1 MCSIQIV
8 LKINSQQQSR
18 QLMWSFSHLKTKPL
32 APFHSAFKTDR
43 VRWYSAAG
51 AQNPPLIIRE
61 THNQSY
67 CTWILTSYLTAAPQK
82 MQSDKTK
89 FCEVLLTWK
98 CDQRVVLPSQDQNR
112 AGRWCKAR
120 DWHEK
125 QERKKNR
132 SEEQKKRWERIK
144 LCVKIK
150 ACEVL
155 NFSLYHP
162 PNLNPLDIETRAM
175 FPCLTLSFSRLAEPN
190 KSQPALQCALRVNI
204 MIEKCVSPAADMQCD
219 FDSYLF
225 TRGGDKRGWLGEAEW
240 EKGSKW
246 KERETEGDGE
256 GAQRSQ
262 WEWGHQREETDAKRQ
277 KRERGND
284 GD

>member
-18 QLMWSFSHLKTKPL
+18 QLMWCFSHLKTKPL

-43 VRWYSAAG
+43 VRRYSAAG

-82 MQSDKTK
+82 MQSFVKFSLPENAIRGLFSHHKIKTALEDGVRPGTGMK
-89 FCEVLLTWK
+89 NRKEK
-98 CDQRVVLPSQDQNR
+98 RIDQRN
-112 AGRWCKAR
+112 
-120 DWHEK
+120 
-125 QERKKNR
+125 RKKG
-132 SEEQKKRWERIK
+132 ERIK

-256 GAQRSQ
+256 GAQRSR